1 MYGNPSF
8 WENYHFTAYENEQE
22 VVTPFKNFDM
32 YIFCCLMLLYDY
44 IIIHCTYFWI
54 MHHTKLVSSNIK
66 RIYGITGSQKCMTEC
81 LISYFNRIKIVK
93 QRKSKPKI

>member
-54 MHHTKLVSSNIK
+54 KHHTKLLFLNMK
-66 RIYGITGSQKCMTEC
+66 RIYGITGSQKYSHYDRM
-81 LISYFNRIKIVK
+81 FD
-93 QRKSKPKI
+93 